1 MLIIIHNNIKILDFF
16 EKIFIIGSVPADD
29 MGLSANKP
37 KEKKWLTMKASWFS
51 ART

>member
-1 MLIIIHNNIKILDFF
+1 MLIIIHKNIKTLDFC
-16 EKIFIIGSVPADD
+16 EKIFIIGSVPADS
-29 MGLSANKP
+29 MVLPAIKP